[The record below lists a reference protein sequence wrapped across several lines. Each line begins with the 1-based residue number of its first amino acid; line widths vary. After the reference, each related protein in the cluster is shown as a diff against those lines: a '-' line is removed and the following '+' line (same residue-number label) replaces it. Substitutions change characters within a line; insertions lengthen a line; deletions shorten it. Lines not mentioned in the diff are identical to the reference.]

1 MGEKVPC
8 GFRQRK
14 RQQELEL
21 QRNATAG
28 SATARVG
35 ESGANVVLRH
45 SKKDRR
51 VPVFFSITME
61 WDENPR
67 SGRERNYL
75 FTNNSANKIYIYY
88 SENLTYNEPKNE
100 VSDLYNEEKDVN
112 MK

>member
-1 MGEKVPC
+1 MGSSPMS
-8 GFRQRK
+8 
-14 RQQELEL
+14 
-21 QRNATAG
+21 
-28 SATARVG
+28 SAIV
-35 ESGANVVLRH
+35 
-45 SKKDRR
+45 KKTGDK
-51 VPVFFSITME
+51 PVFFSIRMGWGE
-61 WDENPR
+61 HPR

>member
-1 MGEKVPC
+1 
-8 GFRQRK
+8 
-14 RQQELEL
+14 
-21 QRNATAG
+21 
-28 SATARVG
+28 
-35 ESGANVVLRH
+35 
-45 SKKDRR
+45 
-51 VPVFFSITME
+51 ME

>member
-1 MGEKVPC
+1 M
-8 GFRQRK
+8 
-14 RQQELEL
+14 RQQGVRQHESERAERTLS
-21 QRNATAG
+21 
-28 SATARVG
+28 SAIV
-35 ESGANVVLRH
+35 
-45 SKKDRR
+45 KKTGDK
-51 VPVFFSITME
+51 PVFFSITME

>member
-1 MGEKVPC
+1 MGSSPMS
-8 GFRQRK
+8 
-14 RQQELEL
+14 
-21 QRNATAG
+21 
-28 SATARVG
+28 SAIV
-35 ESGANVVLRH
+35 
-45 SKKDRR
+45 KKTGDK
-51 VPVFFSITME
+51 PVFFSITME
-61 WDENPR
+61 WGENPQ